1 MPKEKVKQPKK
12 EKVLDV
18 LKRATQAW
26 DVSPRGTVESG
37 VLDKLADELLKL

>member
-1 MPKEKVKQPKK
+1 MPKKDTKK

-26 DVSPRGTVESG
+26 DVNPRGTVESG
-37 VLDKLADELLKL
+37 VLDKLAEEIIKLK